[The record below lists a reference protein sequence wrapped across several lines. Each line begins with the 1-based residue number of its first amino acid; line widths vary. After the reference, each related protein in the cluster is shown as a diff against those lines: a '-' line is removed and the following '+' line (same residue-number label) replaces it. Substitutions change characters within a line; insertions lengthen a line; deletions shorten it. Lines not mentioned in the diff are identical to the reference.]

1 MPSFSSVV
9 KKWNPRPTS
18 RSKLAQQM
26 AARTIARAFRR
37 KKARKALSK
46 PAKKAVSTVVKREI
60 GARAETLMN
69 FGRLL
74 YQTASQAP
82 TTFEGARYWLGNVGG
97 IIDMNAQTL
106 VPMKT
111 INAQAVNSNIA
122 AGISAYNQ
130 TYHGR
135 SIYGKYFTSKVSIHY
150 PSIRTSPTGTTPW
163 QSQPG
168 SYEYRV
174 IFFKTKSQPA
184 INNALAGYTNAPFS
198 LNGFKNEVGSSFGI
212 SSTDADSL
220 PDPTGAAYPWMNRDL
235 MTAKVN
241 TTNFKVLLE
250 KRGRLTP
257 TSSMNATSNN
267 ASVTQGPAK
276 YPSEAHI
283 TFTHKINKKL
293 NLQLE
298 AETGQSG
305 TPPGPPGV
313 AGVSRITNYD
323 TSIGMFIVFS
333 PLGEGL
339 PSSDAAAQK
348 WNDVIDPFI
357 HVQNSFTFTDM

>member
-1 MPSFSSVV
+1 MPIFRG
-9 KKWNPRPTS
+9 KRYTKTQLKQTKAATAIAKMFRS
-18 RSKLAQQM
+18 R
-26 AARTIARAFRR
+26 
-37 KKARKALSK
+37 KARKPLSK
-46 PAKKAVSTVVKREI
+46 PAKKAVSSVVKREI

-74 YQTASQAP
+74 YQTASTAP
-82 TTFEGARYWLGNVGG
+82 VSFEGARYWLGNVGG

-111 INAQAVNSNIA
+111 INAQAVNSNVA
-122 AGISAYNQ
+122 AGLAPYNQ

-150 PSIRTSPTGTTPW
+150 PSIKTSPTGGLPW

-220 PDPTGAAYPWMNRDL
+220 PDPTGAAYPWCNRDL

-241 TTNFKVLLE
+241 KTNFTVLLE

-257 TSSMNATSNN
+257 TSSMNATANN
-267 ASVTQGPAK
+267 ASVTMGPAK

-298 AETGQSG
+298 AETTQ
-305 TPPGPPGV
+305 TTPGV

-323 TSIGMFIVFS
+323 TSIGMFICFS

-339 PSSDAAAQK
+339 PSSDASAK
-348 WNDVIDPFI
+348 IWNDKIDPFI